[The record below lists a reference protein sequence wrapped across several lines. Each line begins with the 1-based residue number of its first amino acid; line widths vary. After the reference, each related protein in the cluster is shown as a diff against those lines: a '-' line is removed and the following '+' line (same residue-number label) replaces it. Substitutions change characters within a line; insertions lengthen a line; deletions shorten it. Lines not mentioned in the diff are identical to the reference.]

1 MLSYLRIRG
10 LALLDDVALELGG
23 GLNVLTGETGAG
35 KSIII
40 DALTLLRG
48 VRSRAE
54 LVRAGE
60 SAATVDAAFELQG
73 STLHHVRGV
82 LSGHGL
88 PAEEAAGLVLSRV
101 APRSGRGRVMV
112 QGELTTQS
120 VLGEIGEELLDVCSQ
135 HEHHSLTR
143 PARHLELLDAYGRLE
158 ADVAE
163 YGEAYRAWRE
173 AVDELSA
180 LRERARDGGQRADFL
195 RFQIEE
201 LTRVAPESGE
211 YAELSSRLEL
221 VRDAHQWAAFAAS
234 ALDVL
239 NEADDSVVARLSV
252 LAEQARRGAQA
263 SARLSEM
270 AGQLE
275 AARIACGEA
284 VHLAERLADSVEIEP
299 GELDRIEARM
309 SELESLRRKHGVE
322 VDQLGERLDEMRAEL
337 AGIDGAEDA
346 IAALEEQVSKRH
358 AAARKLALML
368 SERRRA
374 SAKRLAKALCVELS
388 ELSLPGA
395 RLEAVVETLSE
406 LSPRGLD
413 AVELSFSANVGEPL
427 APLTRVASGGELSRV
442 LLAIKG
448 VLSTG
453 DSVATYVFDEV
464 DAGVGGAVAEAIG
477 RRLTKAADGHQVLC
491 ITHLPQI
498 AAFAD
503 RHFRVEKTT
512 ENGRTLTRVRR
523 LSEEESVEEIARMLG
538 GATITDSARR
548 HARALREQARGRAPA
563 KVVPLRRRAAA
574 PRRRMSV

>member
-1 MLSYLRIRG
+1 
-10 LALLDDVALELGG
+10 
-23 GLNVLTGETGAG
+23 
-35 KSIII
+35 
-40 DALTLLRG
+40 
-48 VRSRAE
+48 
-54 LVRAGE
+54 
-60 SAATVDAAFELQG
+60 
-73 STLHHVRGV
+73 
-82 LSGHGL
+82 
-88 PAEEAAGLVLSRV
+88 
-101 APRSGRGRVMV
+101 
-112 QGELTTQS
+112 
-120 VLGEIGEELLDVCSQ
+120 
-135 HEHHSLTR
+135 
-143 PARHLELLDAYGRLE
+143 
-158 ADVAE
+158 
-163 YGEAYRAWRE
+163 
-173 AVDELSA
+173 
-180 LRERARDGGQRADFL
+180 
-195 RFQIEE
+195 
-201 LTRVAPESGE
+201 
-211 YAELSSRLEL
+211 
-221 VRDAHQWAAFAAS
+221 
-234 ALDVL
+234 
-239 NEADDSVVARLSV
+239 
-252 LAEQARRGAQA
+252 
-263 SARLSEM
+263 
-270 AGQLE
+270 
-275 AARIACGEA
+275 
-284 VHLAERLADSVEIEP
+284 
-299 GELDRIEARM
+299 M

-427 APLTRVASGGELSRV
+427 APLTRVASGGKLSRV

>member
-163 YGEAYRAWRE
+163 YGEAYRAWRD

-346 IAALEEQVSKRH
+346 IAALEGQVSKRH

-374 SAKRLAKALCVELS
+374 SAKRLAKALCAELS

-563 KVVPLRRRAAA
+563 KVVPLRRRTAA